1 MPVHTQSTT
10 GSHSVS
16 LRSVI
21 ERVKRP
27 NGSRKV
33 LLRVLEKR
41 PGLARWILDTINSER
56 FSLETHQNSTSTS
69 QAPHKLRLLMLLTDG

>member
-21 ERVKRP
+21 EIAKRP
-27 NGSRKV
+27 NGSQKV
-33 LLRVLEKR
+33 LLRVLEKC
-41 PGLARWILDTINSER
+41 PGLARWLVDTINSER
-56 FSLETHQNSTSTS
+56 FSLETHQISTRMS
-69 QAPHKLRLLMLLTDG
+69 QEPHKLRLLMLLTDG